1 MNKALLKE
9 LMDLTPAERLQLV
22 EELWDS
28 IEPQDLPPLTDRQI
42 EEIEQDWADHKRD
55 PSSAVPWEEVRR
67 WLRSRL
73 R

>member
-9 LMDLTPAERLQLV
+9 LMDLPPAERLQLV
-22 EELWDS
+22 EDLWDS
-28 IEPQDLPPLTDRQI
+28 IQPQDLPPLTDREV

-55 PSSAVPWEEVRR
+55 PSSAVPWEEVRS

>member
-9 LMDLTPAERLQLV
+9 LLDLPPVERLQLV

-28 IEPQDLPPLTDRQI
+28 IEPQDLPPLTEKQI

-55 PSSAVPWEEVRR
+55 PSSAMPWEEVRG

-73 R
+73 K

>member
-9 LMDLTPAERLQLV
+9 LMDLPPAERLQLV
-22 EELWDS
+22 EELWNS
-28 IEPQDLPPLTDRQI
+28 IQPQDLPPLTDREV

-55 PSSAVPWEEVRR
+55 PSSAVPWEEVRS

>member
-9 LMDLTPAERLQLV
+9 LMDLPPAERLQLA

-28 IEPQDLPPLTDRQI
+28 IEPQDLPPLTDEQFK
-42 EEIEQDWADHKRD
+42 EIERDWADHKRD
-55 PSSAVPWEEVRR
+55 PSSAVPWEEVRS

-73 R
+73 K

>member
-9 LMDLTPAERLQLV
+9 LMDLPPAERLQLV

-28 IEPQDLPPLTDRQI
+28 IEPQDLPPLTDEQI
-42 EEIEQDWADHKRD
+42 KEIEQDWADHKRD
-55 PSSAVPWEEVRR
+55 PSSAVPWEEVRS

-73 R
+73 K

>member
-9 LMDLTPAERLQLV
+9 LMDLPPAERLQLV
-22 EELWDS
+22 EDLWDS
-28 IEPQDLPPLTDRQI
+28 IQPQDLPPLTDREV

-55 PSSAVPWEEVRR
+55 PSSAVPWEEVRS

-73 R
+73 K

>member
-9 LMDLTPAERLQLV
+9 LMDLPPAERLQLV

-28 IEPQDLPPLTDRQI
+28 IQPQDLPPLTDREV

-55 PSSAVPWEEVRR
+55 PSSAVPWEEVRS

>member
-9 LMDLTPAERLQLV
+9 LMDLPPAERLQLV

-28 IEPQDLPPLTDRQI
+28 IQPQDLPPLTDREV

-55 PSSAVPWEEVRR
+55 PSSAVPWEEVRS

-73 R
+73 K